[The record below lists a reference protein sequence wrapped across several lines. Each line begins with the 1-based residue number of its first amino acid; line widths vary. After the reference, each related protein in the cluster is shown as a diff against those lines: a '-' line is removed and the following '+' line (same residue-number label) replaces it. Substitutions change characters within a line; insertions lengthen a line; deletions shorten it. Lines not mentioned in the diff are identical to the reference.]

1 MRFHRPAGAD
11 GFNPLIEQKIHEAR
25 ARERVAPDD
34 KNLFG
39 HDVVFAPADCQ
50 RGLN

>member
-1 MRFHRPAGAD
+1 MMRFRRPARAD
-11 GFNPLIEQKIHEAR
+11 GFNALLQQKIHEAR

-39 HDVVFAPADCQ
+39 HDVFLPAPTVNA
-50 RGLN
+50 G